1 MISRKKTGCCYLSS
15 STGAKAQDLREIML
29 SLYAMSHKTCTISG
43 RECYITDSVHPKY
56 ILIQTLGDHERAIF
70 DRTADLIA
78 GAAGVPFVLAA
89 FQIFGWDLDLTPWH
103 DDAINRKPE
112 VGTRTGDTLRYV
124 TESLLPALEAEYGNL
139 PVILGGY
146 SLGGLFAIWSAV
158 QTDRF
163 AAIAAASPSLWIRD
177 WLDYAEAHP
186 VQAGKVYLSLGDQ
199 EEHVKNRAIAR
210 VGDSVRGEYELLKTQ
225 LGRENCTLVWNPG
238 NHFQDGDK
246 RLAAAFSWCI
256 KELEVK

>member
-1 MISRKKTGCCYLSS
+1 MISRKKTGGCYLGS

-89 FQIFGWDLDLTPWH
+89 FQIFDWDLDLTPWH

-124 TESLLPALEAEYGNL
+124 TESLLPALEAEYGKL

-146 SLGGLFAIWSAV
+146 SLGGLFALWSAV

-210 VGDSVRGEYELLKTQ
+210 VGDSVRGEYELLKAQ

-238 NHFQDGDK
+238 GHFQDGDK